1 MAYRNPKVYVSP
13 RWTEKKWFIEITI
26 KSVMLTEK
34 KRNDFFKK

>member
-1 MAYRNPKVYVSP
+1 MHREMAYRNPKVYVSP

-34 KRNDFFKK
+34 KKK